1 MLVSAIR
8 KKELF
13 METIDCIESVVS
25 NMSDE
30 EKGMLKVILE
40 YGKKAEKEAG
50 CILNSPQELQSY
62 GKSVTPKWVAYQI
75 DSAFQQGM
83 GIVDVVSGKYGYG
96 KILDVTIKEVL
107 VKALHVSKPIFST
120 DSKTYEGA
128 IQREGWIAE
137 NLLNSMITNMGEDE
151 RKAFTKQVE
160 QLLKEKG
167 ISAGKAAQ
175 AGAAIIQG
183 GLTAARA
190 VMGFNFHI
198 LVAQVANLVVKAI
211 AGRGLS
217 FAANAAMQH
226 WVKILFG
233 ATFGWIFTAVL
244 TLPLLTSLINPREY
258 DKLIPAIFIIGVSH
272 LSKE

>member
-1 MLVSAIR
+1 
-8 KKELF
+8 
-13 METIDCIESVVS
+13 MEVIDCIESVVS

-30 EKGMLKVILE
+30 EKGMLKVILK

-50 CILNSPQELQSY
+50 SILNSQQELSSY
-62 GKSVTPKWVAYQI
+62 GKSVTPKWVADEITY
-75 DSAFQQGM
+75 AFQQGA
-83 GIVDVVSGKYGYG
+83 GIVDVVSGKYGNYG
-96 KILDVTIKEVL
+96 KMLDMAIKEVL
-107 VKALHVSKPIFST
+107 VKTLHISKPIFSA

-128 IQREGWIAE
+128 IQREGWITE

-160 QLLKEKG
+160 QLLRAKG
-167 ISAGKAAQ
+167 ISAGKATQ
-175 AGAAIIQG
+175 AGAAIFQG

-233 ATFGWIFTAVL
+233 ATFGWIFTAIL
-244 TLPLLTSLINPREY
+244 ALPLLTSLIYPREY
-258 DKLIPAIFIIGVSH
+258 DKLIPAVFIIGVSR

>member
-1 MLVSAIR
+1 
-8 KKELF
+8 
-13 METIDCIESVVS
+13 MEVIDCIESVVS

-50 CILNSPQELQSY
+50 SIWNSQQELSSY
-62 GKSVTPKWVAYQI
+62 GKSVTPKWVADEMTY
-75 DSAFQQGM
+75 AFQQGA
-83 GIVDVVSGKYGYG
+83 GIVDVVSGKYGNYG
-96 KILDVTIKEVL
+96 KMLDMAIKEVL
-107 VKALHVSKPIFST
+107 VKAFHVSKPIFSS

-128 IQREGWIAE
+128 VQREGWIAE

-160 QLLKEKG
+160 QLLRAKG

-175 AGAAIIQG
+175 AGAAIFQG

-198 LVAQVANLVVKAI
+198 LVAKL
-211 AGRGLS
+211 R
-217 FAANAAMQH
+217 
-226 WVKILFG
+226 IL
-233 ATFGWIFTAVL
+233 L
-244 TLPLLTSLINPREY
+244 
-258 DKLIPAIFIIGVSH
+258 
-272 LSKE
+272 

>member
-1 MLVSAIR
+1 
-8 KKELF
+8 
-13 METIDCIESVVS
+13 MEVIDCIESVVS

-40 YGKKAEKEAG
+40 YRKKAEKEAG
-50 CILNSPQELQSY
+50 SILNSQQELSSY
-62 GKSVTPKWVAYQI
+62 GKSVTPKWVAEQI
-75 DSAFQQGM
+75 DFAFQQGM
-83 GIVDVVSGKYGYG
+83 GIVDVISGKYGDYG

-107 VKALHVSKPIFST
+107 VKALHISKPIFSA

-128 IQREGWIAE
+128 IQREGWITE

-160 QLLKEKG
+160 QLLRAKG

-175 AGAAIIQG
+175 AGAAIFQG
-183 GLTAARA
+183 GLTAAKA
-190 VMGFNFHI
+190 IMGFNFHI

-233 ATFGWIFTAVL
+233 ATFGWIFTAIL
-244 TLPLLTSLINPREY
+244 ALPLLTSLINPREY
-258 DKLIPAIFIIGVSH
+258 DKLVPAVFIIGVSR